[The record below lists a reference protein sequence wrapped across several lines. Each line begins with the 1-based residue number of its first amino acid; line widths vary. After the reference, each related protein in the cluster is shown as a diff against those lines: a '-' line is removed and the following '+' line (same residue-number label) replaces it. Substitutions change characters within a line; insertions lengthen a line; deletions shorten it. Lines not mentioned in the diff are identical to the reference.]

1 MRNIIIIAF
10 FLVASLHGHAQ
21 QISASP
27 ANFTAEDEV
36 KLIVNVRG
44 TNVEGIEPLYIW
56 TWRPSDPVGGN
67 GEWGSSNESL
77 RMTKESDNVW
87 SITFVP
93 TELYGKSPGEFASDG
108 NEIHF
113 LVKAKDGSGT
123 PERKTNDL
131 KISVQPLEFV
141 PSLNRNFPVK
151 VTEEDVVTL
160 YLDQKQAD
168 DPNLKFIL
176 GDFSLTV
183 QPVDLAGNAVDGKS
197 VTMDASNHGDGV
209 HSGVLI
215 PVRSFQQSA
224 SRAVGLRYFFTSK
237 RDSSI
242 RSPDVTLFFTE
253 Q

>member
-1 MRNIIIIAF
+1 MKKILLIIPILLLAAF
-10 FLVASLHGHAQ
+10 AQAQ
-21 QISASP
+21 QVSAVP

-44 TNVEGIEPLYIW
+44 TNVEGVEPLYIW

-67 GEWGSSNESL
+67 GEWTNSNERL
-77 RMTKESDNVW
+77 RMTKEADNVW
-87 SITFVP
+87 SLTFVP
-93 TELYGKSPGEFASDG
+93 TELYGRSPGEFAANG

-113 LVKAKDGSGT
+113 LVKGRDGSGT
-123 PERKTNDL
+123 PERKTDDL
-131 KISVQPLEFV
+131 RISVQPLEFV

-151 VTEEDVVTL
+151 VTAEDVITI

-168 DPNLKFIL
+168 DPNLRFHL

-183 QPVDLAGNAVDGKS
+183 SPVNMAGQAVDAK
-197 VTMDASNHGDGV
+197 VETFDTSNHGNGV

-215 PVRSFQQSA
+215 PTRSFAASA
-224 SRAVGLRYFFTSK
+224 RRAVGIKYFFTSK
-237 RDSSI
+237 GDPGI
-242 RSPDVTLFFTE
+242 RSPEVTILFVE